1 MNKLDEF
8 LELNELT
15 DSYKKNRELSSSP
28 FTGEDIDDCSLLV
41 CSFCWEDSHEGHD
54 FWSSVNDD
62 YLNWLYDEQEGLE
75 TIR

>member
-15 DSYKKNRELSSSP
+15 EIYTKNWHKDKIQIQDGVDDEEL
-28 FTGEDIDDCSLLV
+28 LL
-41 CSFCWEDSHEGHD
+41 CSFYWEDTDEGYL

-62 YLNWLYDEQEGLE
+62 YLIWLYEKQE
-75 TIR
+75 